1 MNCHQTPNSFMPI
14 QLRIILWP
22 TLYKRVVTFIRLKSW
37 LHTVLK
43 CTLYNSANGCVET
56 YTVKQTRADCITFIT
71 YLVFSFADFSCFV
84 NTKTVTVFLT
94 SSRTTWTKESWV
106 LQRNNQWWKQTLLH
120 FLQKWVK
127 TDFYR
132 TFNSFLRVF
141 PFIKFQALLWEKNIL
156 MDSTHNIRPDARTTI
171 QCAQDVI
178 NSL

>member
-1 MNCHQTPNSFMPI
+1 MCDNYLPNYLRQNYNNSHNFSLCFFAQNARSQPPAQYHWLIMNCQQTPNSFMPM

-71 YLVFSFADFSCFV
+71 YLVFSFADFSSFV

-106 LQRNNQWWKQTLLH
+106 LQRNNQWWK
-120 FLQKWVK
+120 
-127 TDFYR
+127 
-132 TFNSFLRVF
+132 
-141 PFIKFQALLWEKNIL
+141 
-156 MDSTHNIRPDARTTI
+156 
-171 QCAQDVI
+171 
-178 NSL
+178 